1 MSPRGLD
8 EDDIR
13 IKRAGPSRRRTREQ
27 PKHLSAVPGRVIAV
41 DRGRFTCRVEDRDVV
56 AMRAGPI
63 RRTSVVVGDDVEVVG
78 DISGAVDAIARIVR
92 VGDRVSVLRRT
103 ADDTDPIE
111 RIVVANAEQLV
122 IVMSVADP
130 DPVPRLIDRCLVA
143 AYDGG
148 LEPLLCLT
156 KHDLGAAADIVAAY
170 SPLGLRVVLVSRA
183 EGDHGFDDLRQLLAG
198 RISVLFGQS
207 GVGKSTLVN
216 RLVPGASRAI
226 GAVTAIGKGSHTSS
240 SVVALALP
248 DGGWVIDT
256 PGVRSFGL
264 GNVTP
269 DTLLQ
274 AFPDLQP
281 ATVNCLSGC
290 DHRTDARCGLD
301 VAVTQ
306 GIASVERL
314 ASYRRLLGSRDG
326 LDPAAPSGSTAQ
338 PVNPTQPSTTVPPDR
353 Q

>member
-8 EDDIR
+8 EDDVRIR
-13 IKRAGPSRRRTREQ
+13 RAGPSRRRTREQ
-27 PKHLSAVPGRVIAV
+27 PKHASAVPGRVIAV
-41 DRGRFTCRVEDRDVV
+41 DRGRFTCRVDDRDVV

-63 RRTSVVVGDDVEVVG
+63 RRTSVVVGDDIEVVG
-78 DISGAVDAIARIVR
+78 DVSGATDALARIVR
-92 VGDRVSVLRRT
+92 VGQRSSVLRRT

-130 DPVPRLIDRCLVA
+130 EPVPRLIDRCLVA

-148 LEPLLCLT
+148 LQSLLCLT
-156 KHDLGAAADIVAAY
+156 KHDLGEAAEIVAAY
-170 SPLGLRVVLVSRA
+170 QPLGLRVVKVSRTDA
-183 EGDHGFDDLRQLLAG
+183 DTGFDELRHLLAG
-198 RISVLFGQS
+198 RTSVLFGQS

-216 RLVPGASRAI
+216 RLVPGAGRAT
-226 GAVTAIGKGSHTSS
+226 GAVTSIGKGSHTSS

-248 DGGWVIDT
+248 AGGWVIDT
-256 PGVRSFGL
+256 PGIRSFGL

-281 ATVNCLSGC
+281 ATVDCLPGC
-290 DHRTDARCGLD
+290 DHRTDAHCGLD
-301 VAVTQ
+301 AAVRA
-306 GIASVERL
+306 GFASVERL

-326 LDPAAPSGSTAQ
+326 MDAAST
-338 PVNPTQPSTTVPPDR
+338 S
-353 Q
+353 

>member
-13 IKRAGPSRRRTREQ
+13 IRRAGPSRRRTRDQ
-27 PKHLSAVPGRVIAV
+27 PKHAGAVAGRVIAV
-41 DRGRFTCRVEDRDVV
+41 DRGRFTCRVGDRDVV

-63 RRTSVVVGDDVEVVG
+63 RRTSVVVGDDVDVIG
-78 DISGAVDAIARIVR
+78 DVSGATDALARIVR
-92 VGDRVSVLRRT
+92 VAERSSVLRRT

-156 KHDLGAAADIVAAY
+156 KHDLGDAADIVAAY
-170 SPLGLRVVLVSRA
+170 RPLGLRVVRVSRA
-183 EGDHGFDDLRQLLAG
+183 AGDTGFSELAQLLAE
-198 RISVLFGQS
+198 RTSVLFGQS

-216 RLVPGASRAI
+216 RLVPGADRAT
-226 GAVTAIGKGSHTSS
+226 GEVTAIGKGSHTSS

-248 DGGWVIDT
+248 HGGWVIDT

-281 ATVNCLSGC
+281 ASADCLPGC

-301 VAVTQ
+301 AAVAAGV
-306 GIASVERL
+306 ASPERL
-314 ASYRRLLGSRDG
+314 ASYRRLLDSRDG
-326 LDPAAPSGSTAQ
+326 VET
-338 PVNPTQPSTTVPPDR
+338 
-353 Q
+353 